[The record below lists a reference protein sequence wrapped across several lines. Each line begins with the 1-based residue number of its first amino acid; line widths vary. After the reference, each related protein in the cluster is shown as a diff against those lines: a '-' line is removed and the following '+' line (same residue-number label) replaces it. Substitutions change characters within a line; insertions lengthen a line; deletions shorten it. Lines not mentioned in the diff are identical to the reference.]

1 MTPLRGCTRKYYWH
15 HHNRCRIVHDMLL
28 AGYGPTLTTEQSV
41 EAMMKLITALSQKQ
55 TGKYLMYDG
64 SEMPW

>member
-1 MTPLRGCTRKYYWH
+1 
-15 HHNRCRIVHDMLL
+15 MLL

-55 TGKYLMYDG
+55 NGKYLMYDG